1 VPYGNNNVH
10 TRAEIF
16 GKHKTDAGQTRA
28 NVSPLGNLSVETY
41 HQPKTSNPII
51 VNFNQVQNSTTLNG
65 AVATGDRTIVVTD
78 ATGFAVGRYVILF
91 DPVSIRF
98 TTFYATVVAGT
109 TITLDGPLD
118 FAYPDGTIASTAI
131 TDLAVNGAVTTQVF
145 GIRGTGTPPGVEL
158 TLRVTRIVFEM
169 ICDSA
174 VDLSLFGNIARLT
187 NGLLLR
193 SRNGTFKNIFNVKD
207 NAEIAGTMFDWQ
219 PFESINPIQ
228 GVDGFVARLTFGS
241 EQKLGVV
248 LQLPIGED
256 LEVHVQDDLTGITS
270 FKMWAEGYIT
280 DE

>member
-1 VPYGNNNVH
+1 MGQKVVIEGRNELTKDGTN
-10 TRAEIF
+10 RIF
-16 GKHKTDAGQTRA
+16 SSASVTSRGRI
-28 NVSPLGNLSVETY
+28 PVETY

-65 AVATGDRTIVVTD
+65 AVATGDRTIIVTD

-91 DPVSIRF
+91 DPVSVRF

-118 FAYPDGTIASTAI
+118 FAYPDGTFVDVAL
-131 TDLAVNGAVTTQVF
+131 TDLSVNGAVTTQVF

-248 LQLPIGED
+248 IQLPIGED
-256 LEVHVQDDLTGITS
+256 LEVHVQDDLTAITS
-270 FKMWAEGYIT
+270 FKMWAEGYIR